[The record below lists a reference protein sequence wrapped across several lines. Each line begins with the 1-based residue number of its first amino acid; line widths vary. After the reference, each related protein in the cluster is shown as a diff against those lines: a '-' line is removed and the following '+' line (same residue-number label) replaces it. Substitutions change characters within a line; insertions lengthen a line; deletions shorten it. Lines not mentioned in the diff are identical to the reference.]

1 MTEPETHDGW
11 DVFISYARE
20 DYRKARDLADDLQK
34 CVTAKGVPPRIF
46 LDVDRDGGTPVGVD
60 WVHYLEK
67 ALRGSRYIVALY
79 TPRYFS
85 KGICL
90 SELHEAVR
98 LTDAKKAQLI
108 PVLMDEAA
116 QDSIAFTANR
126 INWLP
131 VTHPKWFDH
140 LRDALDLRPAAS
152 GRRLRFETA
161 VPDAVVNRTLPTVRV
176 TVVGADG
183 TPVPESG
190 EPVALTVVPPD
201 PGLNGT
207 LVATTVRGAADFA
220 DLSFRVPVPSVRL
233 VAEAPGCES
242 AESPPIRVSPP
253 PRPARAQ
260 PADQDREPPSIMT
273 SGRPF
278 FFSDAPALVVLDD
291 DRLTVHGFERRSRG
305 DGAVRLASPPRLWA
319 RGARRLA
326 VADWT
331 GRVVV
336 ATPDG
341 HTRAVDLAR
350 APGLAVPGA
359 LAFDGGT
366 LLVGM
371 WNGTVWSLAEDAEP
385 EVLIEHPAGVQHLAV
400 DGRGRWGEG
409 GRLLV
414 ADLDG
419 ALTVYEGGR
428 AGAKHS
434 LERLLLGVHRGPGH
448 TIIVG
453 ERHIYRLDDGA
464 SRPLVAELP
473 VQPVADALI
482 GPELSIALNDDGV
495 GVSFDTELG
504 VHLGFRTVPGARPV
518 CATHD
523 GRLVVFEYPDRSHV
537 LMCDGRIGVTSA
549 YPLAISQDGRTV
561 ATSDGHRI
569 FILPTEELDT
579 GAAKPEPSPELS
591 PEPSMEE
598 TT

>member
-1 MTEPETHDGW
+1 MTEPETHYGW

-34 CVTAKGVPPRIF
+34 CVTAKGVPPRVF
-46 LDVDRDGGTPVGVD
+46 LDVDRDGTPVGVD
-60 WVHYLEK
+60 WVQYLEK

-79 TPRYFS
+79 TQRYFS
-85 KGICL
+85 KGVCL
-90 SELHEAVR
+90 SELQEAIR

-108 PVLMDEAA
+108 PVLMEDAA
-116 QDSIAFTANR
+116 QEKIAFIANR

-131 VTHPKWFDH
+131 VTHPKWFDQ

-152 GRRLRFETA
+152 GRKLRFETTVA
-161 VPDAVVNRTLPTVRV
+161 DAVVNHTLPTVRV

-183 TPVPESG
+183 APVPESG
-190 EPVALTVVPPD
+190 EPVALTVVPPG

-207 LVATTVRGAADFA
+207 LVASTVRGAAEFA
-220 DLSFRVPVPSVRL
+220 DLSFRAPVQSVRF
-233 VAEAPGCES
+233 VAEAPGCEP
-242 AESPPIRVSPP
+242 AESPPIQVNPP
-253 PRPARAQ
+253 PRPGRTR
-260 PADQDREPPSIMT
+260 PADQDRDPPQIMT

-278 FFSDAPALVVLDD
+278 FFSDARALVVLDD
-291 DRLTVHGFERRSRG
+291 DRLTVHGFERRSRVN
-305 DGAVRLASPPRLWA
+305 GAVQLAAPPRLWA

-326 VADWT
+326 VVDWT

-341 HTRAVDLAR
+341 HARAVDLAR

-359 LAFDGGT
+359 LAFDGST

-371 WNGTVWSLAEDAEP
+371 WNGTIWSLAEDAEP

-400 DGRGRWGEG
+400 DGPSRWGGG

-419 ALTVYEGGR
+419 TLTAYEGGR
-428 AGAKHS
+428 PRAEYP

-448 TIIVG
+448 TILLG

-473 VQPVADALI
+473 VQPAADALI
-482 GPELSIALNDDGV
+482 GPELSIALNDEGV

-518 CATHD
+518 CATRD

-549 YPLAISQDGRTV
+549 YPLAISADGRTV
-561 ATSDGHRI
+561 ATSDGQRI
-569 FILPTEELDT
+569 LILPTEELHTD
-579 GAAKPEPSPELS
+579 AAEPEPSR
-591 PEPSMEE
+591 EE